1 MWEIFYAVAITVKS
15 LIFFFC
21 AGYFCKFFNQEVLIT
36 WIGESMMKEGGSANN
51 NDFSKDKSFSTEPS
65 TLVQDAKRR
74 ERERA
79 VSNM

>member
-1 MWEIFYAVAITVKS
+1 
-15 LIFFFC
+15 
-21 AGYFCKFFNQEVLIT
+21 
-36 WIGESMMKEGGSANN
+36 MMKESGSANN